1 MRINNADHINSYSS
15 ISKDNETK
23 KLSVSETCKYSTDRV
38 EVASKPSID
47 QIEVKIKDNILKTQN
62 QKTSVE
68 KLEAIK
74 DRISRNE
81 YSVNTDDIIKS
92 IL

>member
-23 KLSVSETCKYSTDRV
+23 KLSGSETCKYSTDRV

-62 QKTSVE
+62 QKTSAE